1 MLFEGSRVVLFA
13 VLFCFV
19 FNTGSYGVVLARL
32 RTLIVD
38 QDGLKLTEIHLPLL
52 KCLLQEGVLT

>member
-52 KCLLQEGVLT
+52 LKGWD